1 LPFNLG
7 LAATLALAAGAC
19 ARTDPPAV
27 SSAAPEGGSITAA
40 SLLGHIEVLSSDRF
54 EGRAPATPGED
65 STIAY
70 LTDQFRQM
78 GLEPGNPDGTYL
90 QSVPMIGFTPRPTA
104 AFHAGGRTIAL
115 RFPDDYVAYSRRV
128 QPEIDVHGSDMVFVG
143 YGVRAPEYDWDD
155 FKGTD
160 LRGKTVVIL
169 INDPPVPDPADP
181 SRLDSTVFK
190 GNAMTYYGRWTYKY
204 EEASRRGAA
213 AAVIVHETGPAGYP
227 YSVISSSNSREG
239 FDVEPAD
246 GNRSVVPV
254 QAWITV
260 DKARELFRAAGKDFD
275 RLRSAAARRDFRPV
289 ELGATADFRIDN
301 EMRKVQ
307 SRNVVATLEGSDPA
321 RKDEYVI
328 YSAHWDHLGRETTP
342 EGDRI
347 YNGANDNASG
357 VAALLE
363 LARAFRALPTP
374 PARSVLFLATTS
386 EEQGLL
392 GAKYYANNPLY
403 PLTHTAADINID
415 GVNQWGPTHALTLVG
430 WNMSTLQDV
439 LGREA
444 AARGRVLTPDPEP
457 EKGFYYRAD
466 HFEFAKQGVPALYT
480 DAGEDFI
487 GKPDGYGKRKR
498 DEYTA
503 NDYHQPSDEI
513 KPDWDLSGAAQD
525 VRLLFRVGW
534 DVAQAPAF
542 PEWKPG
548 TEFRARREEM
558 LKQAR

>member
-1 LPFNLG
+1 MPPFPFSLG
-7 LAATLALAAGAC
+7 LAAALALAAGAC
-19 ARTDPPAV
+19 ARTDPPAAP
-27 SSAAPEGGSITAA
+27 SAAPEGESITAA
-40 SLLGHIEVLSSDRF
+40 SLLGHIEVLASDRF
-54 EGRAPATPGED
+54 EGRALATPGED

-70 LTDQFRQM
+70 LTDQFRRM
-78 GLEPGNPDGTYL
+78 GLVPGNPDGTYV
-90 QSVPMIGFTPRPTA
+90 QSVPMIGFTPKPDA
-104 AFHAGGRTIAL
+104 SFHAGGRTIAL
-115 RFPDDYVAYSRRV
+115 RFPEDYVAYSRRV
-128 QPEIDVHGSDMVFVG
+128 QPRIDVHGSDLVFVG
-143 YGVRAPEYDWDD
+143 YGVQAPEYDWDD
-155 FKGTD
+155 FKD
-160 LRGKTVVIL
+160 VDVRGKTVVIL

-190 GNAMTYYGRWTYKY
+190 GDAMTYYGRWTYKY
-204 EEASRRGAA
+204 EEASRKGAA

-260 DKARELFRAAGKDFD
+260 ERARELFRAAGKDFD
-275 RLRSAAARRDFRPV
+275 QLKSAAARRDFRPV
-289 ELGATADFRIDN
+289 ELGATADFHIDN
-301 EMRKVQ
+301 EMRKVR
-307 SRNVVATLEGSDPA
+307 SRNVVAKLEGSDPA

-328 YSAHWDHLGRETTP
+328 YSAHWDHLGRDP
-342 EGDRI
+342 SLPGDQI
-347 YNGANDNASG
+347 YNGALDNASG
-357 VAALLE
+357 TSALLE
-363 LARAFRALPTP
+363 IARAFAALPTP
-374 PARSVLFLATTS
+374 PARSILFLATTS

-403 PLTHTAADINID
+403 PLTRTAADINID
-415 GVNQWGPTHALTLVG
+415 GVNQWGPTHDLTVVG

-444 AARGRVLTPDPEP
+444 AARNRVLTPDPEP

-487 GKPDGYGKRKR
+487 GKPEGYGKQKR

-513 KPDWDLSGAAQD
+513 KPDWDLSGAAED

-558 LKQAR
+558 L